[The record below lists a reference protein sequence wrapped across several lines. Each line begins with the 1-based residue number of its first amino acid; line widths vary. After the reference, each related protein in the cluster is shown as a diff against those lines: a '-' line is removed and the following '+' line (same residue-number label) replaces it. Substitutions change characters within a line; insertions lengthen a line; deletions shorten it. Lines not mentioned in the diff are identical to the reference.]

1 MSETHHDN
9 PPLCQSRIIITIQ
22 HGKIRPHGFRL
33 WPRIYL
39 RHDRVFLARI
49 KIIRFPH
56 NSVKIRFPVSRL
68 HGKLFRVLP
77 TIRQQM
83 RNVRFCQN
91 GQQAPVYITY
101 GKFVAPCL
109 YGKNYPRSDLL
120 PDEQTC
126 YVLHFQGL
134 TRSIVF
140 H

>member
-9 PPLCQSRIIITIQ
+9 PLLCQSRVIITIQ

-68 HGKLFRVLP
+68 HGKLFRILP
-77 TIRQQM
+77 TIRQQT
-83 RNVRFCQN
+83 RNICFFQN
-91 GQQAPVYITY
+91 SQQAPVYITY
-101 GKFVAPCL
+101 GNLWYRV
-109 YGKNYPRSDLL
+109 YTGKIIHD
-120 PDEQTC
+120 QTSSQMNKRAMC
-126 YVLHFQGL
+126 CIFRG
-134 TRSIVF
+134 
-140 H
+140 